1 LPVHIPNDIR
11 IGVIHYWLKGN
22 SRDDIATKLNI
33 SSGGVTNIISEWRN
47 NLGSFIAD
55 DLRELS
61 LSLKKGQITPIECAI
76 GFRVAKMMQRFGI
89 NEEQFEYFMTEMYN
103 KCQRLEISPEQIGE
117 YLTETINLSNTV
129 FPSQIPSYIKTKKR
143 EIENLKEQIENM
155 QKTRSELNNKK
166 TNLEEDIKSLIEDSN
181 ISREAI
187 KWYKDIIKELEN
199 KGIPIDDI
207 TFFIQCL
214 KEIKKEGYDVNK
226 VLTKYSELIYFDK
239 LIPMQE
245 ETKQRNVRELENLKE
260 LKNSLEEQLNR
271 DRLKLS
277 QIQELE
283 NIGFGLKEL
292 KTIYN
297 TIREIAKDN
306 NTNHK
311 EAIKKFF
318 YELDEYSDFVNF
330 KKKAEDLKNEISN
343 ASMQISN
350 NRITLLSQPHIGTIL
365 QGLLKIGISEK
376 DIADINSILFFGG
389 FDYYNNND
397 NNIIINKQ
405 SLISELSKYRNIK
418 LVIKSLEQ
426 KQTQLANNIIELQ
439 NQKLILENY
448 LNLLSTIIPTLG
460 NLQSFIKNTNTL
472 LQNPKIILIYFFFN
486 SSKDNEKNSN
496 EFDDSTKDN
505 K

>member
-1 LPVHIPNDIR
+1 
-11 IGVIHYWLKGN
+11 
-22 SRDDIATKLNI
+22 
-33 SSGGVTNIISEWRN
+33 
-47 NLGSFIAD
+47 
-55 DLRELS
+55 
-61 LSLKKGQITPIECAI
+61 
-76 GFRVAKMMQRFGI
+76 MQRFGI
-89 NEEQFEYFMTEMYN
+89 NEEQFEYFMTEIYN

-214 KEIKKEGYDVNK
+214 REIKKDGYDVNK

-306 NTNHK
+306 NTNPK

-318 YELDEYSDFVNF
+318 YELDEYDDFVNF
-330 KKKAEDLKNEISN
+330 EKKAENLKNEISN
-343 ASMQISN
+343 VSMQIAN
-350 NRITLLSQPHIGTIL
+350 NRITLLSQPHIGTRL

-397 NNIIINKQ
+397 NNMIINKQ
-405 SLISELSKYRNIK
+405 SLISELNKYRNIK

-426 KQTQLANNIIELQ
+426 K
-439 NQKLILENY
+439 
-448 LNLLSTIIPTLG
+448 
-460 NLQSFIKNTNTL
+460 TNT
-472 LQNPKIILIYFFFN
+472 I
-486 SSKDNEKNSN
+486 SK
-496 EFDDSTKDN
+496 
-505 K
+505 